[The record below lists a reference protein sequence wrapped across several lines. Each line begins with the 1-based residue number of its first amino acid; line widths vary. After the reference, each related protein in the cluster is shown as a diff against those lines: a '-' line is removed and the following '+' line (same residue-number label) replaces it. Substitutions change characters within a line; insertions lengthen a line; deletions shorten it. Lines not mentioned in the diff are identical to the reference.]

1 MKKNVTLWII
11 LIFVM
16 AVGLAFGQVYTEDFE
31 DGDVSEWQQYRLDEE
46 MIQAVDMSTAP
57 QELLGGGSK
66 IGYIQDV
73 NVTYT
78 GVAILL
84 TGDVMDANYTVDAD
98 VYVYENAPMSAYTGL
113 IAYADSSRQGP
124 FSHGYYVKLVADFD
138 VSNRFRLY
146 NNQLD
151 MSTFGYTFHH
161 SINADIV
168 DKTEGWHHMLIEV
181 ATNPADSSVSY
192 HCVYDEVDL
201 GTFVDDTDR
210 HTYAGHP
217 GVFSFQQNGVD
228 GLAGYF
234 DNFVVTPAGGTAID
248 EPAGRPVNMTLD
260 QNYPNPFN
268 PSTTISFDISE
279 NGPASLQ
286 IFNLKGELVHT
297 LANGYIHSGSY
308 QLSWDGTDSQGQAV
322 AAGTYIV
329 KLSRGSEQLSR
340 SMLML
345 K

>member
-1 MKKNVTLWII
+1 MKRNVTLWII
-11 LIFVM
+11 VISLMTI
-16 AVGLAFGQVYTEDFE
+16 GLSFGQVFTEDFE
-31 DGDVSEWQQYRLDEE
+31 DADVSDWQQYRLNEE

-57 QELLGGGSK
+57 LELLEGGSK
-66 IGYIQDV
+66 IGYIQDIDV
-73 NVTYT
+73 SYN

-84 TGDVMDANYTVDAD
+84 TGEVMDANYTVEAD
-98 VYVYENAPMSAYTGL
+98 VYVYENATMSAYTGL
-113 IAYADSSRQGP
+113 VAYADSARQGP

-138 VSNRFRLY
+138 GSNRFRLY

-168 DKTEGWHHMLIEV
+168 DKTEGWHHMQIDV
-181 ATNPADSSVSY
+181 ATNSADSSVSY

-234 DNFVVTPAGGTAID
+234 DNFVVTPAGGAALDETAN
-248 EPAGRPVNMTLD
+248 RPVSMTLD

-268 PSTTISFDISE
+268 PTTTISFDISE
-279 NGPASLQ
+279 GGQATLQ
-286 IFNLKGELVHT
+286 VINLKGELVQT
-297 LANGYIHSGSY
+297 LANGYIQSGNY
-308 QLSWDGTDSQGQAV
+308 QLIWDGTDSQGQSVV
-322 AAGTYIV
+322 AGAYV
-329 KLSRGSEQLSR
+329 VVLSRGSEQLSR
-340 SMLML
+340 SMLMI